1 MAEESLAESNIPY
14 IVMHAGRRGSW
25 LQGHEMIG
33 EHDGEDGW
41 HAITNTTAPKISV
54 VMPVH
59 NTRRKYL
66 CEALESILSQTYQN
80 FEILVVDDYSI
91 PSVKETVNSYT
102 DERIKYFRLDRR
114 SGAAI
119 ARNYAIDRAEGEVIA
134 FLDSDDISLPDR
146 LEKQLNFLIN
156 NPNIGCIGTAV
167 REIGKRQGA
176 IAYNP
181 NSDIPFK
188 LLFTGCVLCQ
198 SSVMLRKSILG
209 RNNLRYDPA
218 YVPAEDYAFWLE
230 LIGYTQFAVLPE
242 VLTLYRSH
250 SANISHTCRE
260 LQVENSG
267 LAQVNAIEKYCCVKL
282 ENKKMWQ
289 RFFGVQALSPKELDA
304 LLEGIKILMKN
315 INNQGYAE
323 KDIRDAF
330 RSKIKKHFY
339 KIRTVRGQY
348 ALLHSRLG
356 SFFNF
361 PLKWKLFCFIT
372 RGIL

>member
-1 MAEESLAESNIPY
+1 MDIEKEQE
-14 IVMHAGRRGSW
+14 VM
-25 LQGHEMIG
+25 
-33 EHDGEDGW
+33 
-41 HAITNTTAPKISV
+41 ISV

-59 NTRRKYL
+59 NTKRKYF
-66 CEALESILSQTYQN
+66 CEAIESILSQTYKN
-80 FEILVVDDYSI
+80 FELLVIDDCSI
-91 PSVKETVNSYT
+91 PSAKETVDCYT
-102 DERIKYFRLDRR
+102 DERIKYFRLDRK

-119 ARNYAIDRAEGEVIA
+119 ARNYAIDRAKGEVIA

-146 LEKQLNFLIN
+146 LEKQLSFLIN
-156 NPNIGCIGTAV
+156 NPNIGCVGTTV
-167 REIGKRQGA
+167 REIGKRQGT
-176 IAYNP
+176 IIYNP

-198 SSVMLRKSILG
+198 SSVMLRKSILD

-218 YVPAEDYAFWLE
+218 YVPAEDYALWLE
-230 LIGYTQFAVLPE
+230 LIGHTQFAVLPE

-260 LQVENSG
+260 LQLEKSG

-282 ENKKMWQ
+282 GNKKIWQ
-289 RFFGVQALSPKELDA
+289 RFFSVQALSPKELDA
-304 LLEGIKILMKN
+304 LLEDIKGLLKN
-315 INNQGYAE
+315 LSHQGYTE
-323 KDIRDAF
+323 KDLRNAF
-330 RSKIKKHFY
+330 RSKVKKHFY

-348 ALLHSRLG
+348 ALLHSKLG

-361 PLKWKLFCFIT
+361 PLKWRLFCFIT